1 MPLTH
6 EVSADLDQT
15 MISANKNEHLRIEEI
30 NPRSRRPPSMCLA
43 LRCITSFQTQIL
55 GSDVSGGSLIDFSS
69 QPQVSESVNYGR

>member
-55 GSDVSGGSLIDFSS
+55 GSRRI
-69 QPQVSESVNYGR
+69 GRVTD